1 MIALSF
7 FSGCLGLDL
16 GLEKAG
22 IHPVL
27 ACDIDPFCRATIK
40 ENRPE
45 TPVLDDILDYSA
57 GQLRDI
63 AGLAGGSS
71 PDVIVGGPPCQAFS
85 TAGKRA
91 SFEDPRGN
99 VFLHFLEISI
109 ALAPKAIVIEN
120 VRGLLSAALKHRPH
134 SERGKNFPPLSDDE
148 LPGSALLMVI
158 NRLEEAGYGV
168 SFNLYNSANF
178 GVPQKRERVIIV
190 ALKSG
195 HIAPFLRPTH
205 SNDPKFGLPGWR
217 TFREAT
223 KGLDKIAHAHV
234 NFSQKRLDYYLMLGP
249 GQYWKDLPSEEIKK
263 QAMGQSYYAGGGK
276 TGFYRRLAW
285 DQPSPTLVTH
295 PAMPAT
301 DLAHPTENRPLSVQ
315 EYKRIQQFPD
325 DWKVAGPILQQYK
338 QIGNAVPVGL
348 GQAVGLLLKEI
359 LINKTNEIE
368 GVAGFPYSR
377 YSKTDHMSWRNQFAN
392 ENNQM
397 SLPILT
403 F

>member
-27 ACDIDPFCRATIK
+27 TCDIDPFCRATIK
-40 ENRPE
+40 KNRPE

-57 GQLRDI
+57 SQLRDI
-63 AGLAGGSS
+63 AGLAGGTS

-99 VFLHFLEISI
+99 VFLHFLEICI
-109 ALAPKAIVIEN
+109 ELAPKAIVIEN

-134 SERGKNFPPLSDDE
+134 AERGKNFPPLSDDE
-148 LPGSALLMVI
+148 LPGSALLMII

-190 ALKSG
+190 ALRG
-195 HIAPFLRPTH
+195 GQIAPFLRPTH

-217 TFREAT
+217 SFEEAT
-223 KGLDKIAHAHV
+223 KGLDKTAHAHV
-234 NFSQKRLDYYLMLGP
+234 NFSKKRLEYYEMLGP

-325 DWKVAGPILQQYK
+325 DWEVTGPILQQYK

-348 GQAVGLLLKEI
+348 GQAVGLLLKDV
-359 LINKTNEIE
+359 LINKTNEME
-368 GVAGFPYSR
+368 SVTGFPYSR

-392 ENNQM
+392 ENNQI